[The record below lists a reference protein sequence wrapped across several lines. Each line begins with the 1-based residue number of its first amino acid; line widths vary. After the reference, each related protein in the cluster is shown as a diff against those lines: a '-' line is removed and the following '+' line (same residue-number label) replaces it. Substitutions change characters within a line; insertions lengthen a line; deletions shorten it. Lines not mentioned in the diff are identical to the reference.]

1 VETYRTAI
9 ELKTVD
15 VSQRIISGFAAVHH
29 SVDRVR
35 DIIDPGAS
43 AKAVARLA
51 SPQDVGVFIGHDMSA
66 LPVGIPLRI
75 EATPHGLYTETY
87 ILKGPVGD
95 NLLAVAKD
103 LAAHGRPLGMSIGY
117 RTRDSR
123 HETAGRKRV
132 RRILDYGLHEYSY
145 AAHQSVAHPEA
156 VLTGVKAHRRNEAEP
171 APPKKA
177 LGEGTD
183 TAGGAL
189 VPADRPAR
197 AGRGGKMDYRVQ
209 QEGDQWC
216 VYCAGDDGDGDGDG
230 DLLGRYDD
238 EETANAVADALR
250 EADRRTAM
258 MDDGAAVQ
266 TDMPAKTAPAPA
278 QRKAVWS
285 TARINDLPDSSFL
298 YIEPDAE
305 KDEDGKTI
313 PRGKRHFPYKNAD
326 GGIDLPHLRNAI
338 ARIPQ
343 SNAPGLDDAK
353 KKALQARA
361 RRLLGD
367 AQGNGKTIL
376 EEDEWKTGAPI
387 QIYGLGLDLC
397 DLSARLARELK
408 AMALLGEDTKD
419 HCRVRAPLRAELA
432 RVETDLHRL
441 LDWAATIE
449 RGEDALALRTRY
461 AYELAGALDL

>member
-1 VETYRTAI
+1 VETYLTAI

-43 AKAVARLA
+43 AKAVARLQ

-87 ILKGPVGD
+87 ILKGPQGD

-103 LAAHGRPLGMSIGY
+103 LAAHGRTLGMSIGY
-117 RTRDSR
+117 RTHDSR

-156 VLTGVKAHRRNEAEP
+156 VMTGVKAHRR
-171 APPKKA
+171 KA
-177 LGEGTD
+177 LGLGAD
-183 TAGGAL
+183 AAGGML
-189 VPADRPAR
+189 VPPDRPPR
-197 AGRGGKMDYRVQ
+197 GGRGGKMDYRVQ
-209 QEGDQWC
+209 QEGDDWC
-216 VYCAGDDGDGDGDG
+216 VYCTGDGDDDDDQDGAG

-250 EADRRTAM
+250 EADRRKAM
-258 MDDGAAVQ
+258 MDDGEPVQ
-266 TDMPAKTAPAPA
+266 TDMMDKTRS
-278 QRKAVWS
+278 QTRQTKAVWS
-285 TARINDLPDSSFL
+285 TAQVNDLPNSAFL
-298 YIEPDAE
+298 YVEPGED
-305 KDEDGKTI
+305 DEEGKRV
-313 PRGKRHFPYKNAD
+313 PRSKRHFPYKNAQ

-343 SNAPGLDDAK
+343 SNAPGLDDAR

-361 RRLLGD
+361 RRMLGD
-367 AQGNGKTIL
+367 AQGGNGKTTA
-376 EEDEWKTGAPI
+376 EGDEWKTGAPI

-408 AMALLGEDTKD
+408 AMTLLGEDTKENA
-419 HCRVRAPLRAELA
+419 RMRAPLRAELA

-441 LDWAATIE
+441 LEWAATIE

-461 AYELAGALDL
+461 AYELASALDL